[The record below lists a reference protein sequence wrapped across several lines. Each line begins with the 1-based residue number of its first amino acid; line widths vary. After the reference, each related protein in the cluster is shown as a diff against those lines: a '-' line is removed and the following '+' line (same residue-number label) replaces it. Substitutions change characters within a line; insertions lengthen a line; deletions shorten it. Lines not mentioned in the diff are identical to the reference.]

1 MATRD
6 YKQAYALAK
15 FVIIAIP
22 TNYDI
27 AKNYFDTS
35 SVESVIEQVIEI
47 NSKAIIV
54 IKSTIPVAFT
64 EKIQKKYKDKI
75 IFFTIILRES
85 KALYDNLYLSRII
98 VGCSEENR
106 SEAQEFSNL
115 LNETDKKRYIC
126 VAHGMY

>member
-6 YKQAYALAK
+6 YKQAYALVK

-22 TNYDI
+22 KNYDT

-64 EKIQKKYKDKI
+64 EKIQKKYKDRK
-75 IFFTIILRES
+75 IFF
-85 KALYDNLYLSRII
+85 YHNFSRIEGF
-98 VGCSEENR
+98 VR
-106 SEAQEFSNL
+106 
-115 LNETDKKRYIC
+115 
-126 VAHGMY
+126 

>member
-22 TNYDI
+22 TNYDT

-35 SVESVIEQVIEI
+35 SVESVIDQVSEI
-47 NSKAIIV
+47 NSEAIIV

-64 EKIQKKYKDKI
+64 EKTQKKYKDRK
-75 IFFTIILRES
+75 IFF
-85 KALYDNLYLSRII
+85 YHNFSRIEGF
-98 VGCSEENR
+98 VR
-106 SEAQEFSNL
+106 
-115 LNETDKKRYIC
+115 
-126 VAHGMY
+126 

>member
-35 SVESVIEQVIEI
+35 SVENVIEQVIEI

-75 IFFTIILRES
+75 IFFTIIFTRTEGFVR
-85 KALYDNLYLSRII
+85 YLIF
-98 VGCSEENR
+98 VQNYCW
-106 SEAQEFSNL
+106 
-115 LNETDKKRYIC
+115 
-126 VAHGMY
+126 M

>member
-1 MATRD
+1 MAKRD

-75 IFFTIILRES
+75 FFHHNF
-85 KALYDNLYLSRII
+85 Y
-98 VGCSEENR
+98 ENR
-106 SEAQEFSNL
+106 RL
-115 LNETDKKRYIC
+115 CTITYIC
-126 VAHGMY
+126 PELLLDVVKKTEVKHRSFPIY